1 MAVAQLLVTIELLLN
16 INAVHIVHNFFFF
29 LVNYDAL
36 NQNKE
41 IQEVVSSKQTAA
53 KQTAANWMAIN
64 VVLILL
70 DEFMVGF
77 IMNVRERS
85 YYIST
90 Q

>member
-1 MAVAQLLVTIELLLN
+1 MAVAQPLVTIELLLN
-16 INAVHIVHNFFFF
+16 INAVHIVHKFF
-29 LVNYDAL
+29 LVNCDAL
-36 NQNKE
+36 NQNEE
-41 IQEVVSSKQTAA
+41 IQEMVSS

-64 VVLILL
+64 VVVILL
-70 DEFMVGF
+70 DEFIVGF

>member
-1 MAVAQLLVTIELLLN
+1 M
-16 INAVHIVHNFFFF
+16 
-29 LVNYDAL
+29 
-36 NQNKE
+36 
-41 IQEVVSSKQTAA
+41 VSSKQTAA

-64 VVLILL
+64 VVVILL
-70 DEFMVGF
+70 DEFIVGF

>member
-1 MAVAQLLVTIELLLN
+1 MAVAQPLVTIELLLN
-16 INAVHIVHNFFFF
+16 INAVAVHIVHNFFIFW
-29 LVNYDAL
+29 VNYDAL

-41 IQEVVSSKQTAA
+41 IQAMVSS

>member
-1 MAVAQLLVTIELLLN
+1 MAVAQPLVTIELLLN
-16 INAVHIVHNFFFF
+16 INAVAVHIVHNFFFF
-29 LVNYDAL
+29 WVNYDAL

-41 IQEVVSSKQTAA
+41 IQAMVSS

>member
-1 MAVAQLLVTIELLLN
+1 MQFTSSTN
-16 INAVHIVHNFFFF
+16 FFF

-85 YYIST
+85 YYTST